1 MGEMTTW
8 LHAADTRRLIS
19 EIREEV
25 ACLTLSDPMLDKRA
39 QALLD
44 QLAEQVDWFVA
55 AAEERDRLRPP
66 RCCDCGKAVQSGTG
80 LEKAGI
86 LTPLC
91 SGCTGHRAFSE
102 GVAHEHP

>member
-8 LHAADTRRLIS
+8 LHAADTRRLIQ
-19 EIREEV
+19 EVREEV
-25 ACLTLSDPMLDKRA
+25 ARSALSDPMLDKRA

-44 QLAEQVDWFVA
+44 QLGEQVDWFIA
-55 AAEERDRLRPP
+55 AAEERDRLKLP
-66 RCCDCGKAVQSGTG
+66 RCCDCGKDVLPHTG

-91 SGCTGHRAFSE
+91 PGCTGHRAFSE
-102 GVAHEHP
+102 GR